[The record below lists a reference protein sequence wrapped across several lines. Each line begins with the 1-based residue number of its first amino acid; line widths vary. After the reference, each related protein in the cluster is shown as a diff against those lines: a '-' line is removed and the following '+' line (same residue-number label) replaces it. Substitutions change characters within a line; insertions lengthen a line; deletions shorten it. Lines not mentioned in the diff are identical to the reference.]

1 LKGKPQYP
9 YTFSR
14 GQDFPVVI
22 DQHWCRTYVC
32 AISAIFLSILENSM
46 LILYERSFKQRHFLN

>member
-1 LKGKPQYP
+1 MTRKLKGKPQYP

-22 DQHWCRTYVC
+22 QNWTWHSIKGYLRTTK
-32 AISAIFLSILENSM
+32 SILCYMAEAT
-46 LILYERSFKQRHFLN
+46 RAKFFLVK